1 MDSPINPPDIDKF
14 RRDQERWKERRERP
28 FARELN
34 AIFNKAGREAAAAYD
49 NGLDPFSGPYLTNG
63 LDAALTETMRRRMTG
78 IAIQWA
84 RAVERGAK
92 MFPDFQQKSFQEDV
106 RRYIDQFVA
115 TYTARKVVQ
124 ISDTTRTVIRDS
136 IDAGVQEQLGPAAV
150 ARLIRERNSQFSR
163 FRAMRIART
172 ETSMIA
178 NATSEFSADAL
189 GLEYKRRWVAAA
201 DERTRDSHAEADGQ
215 IRGRDE
221 AFDVGDSKLMRP
233 GDPTGPASEIIN
245 CRCSVA
251 LVRV

>member
-1 MDSPINPPDIDKF
+1 MANPIDPPDMAKF
-14 RRDQERWKERRERP
+14 RRDQERWKQRRERP

-49 NGLDPFSGPYLTNG
+49 NGLDPFSGPYLTNR
-63 LDAALTETMRRRMTG
+63 LDAALTDVMRRRLTG
-78 IAIQWA
+78 IAIEWA
-84 RAVERGAK
+84 KNVERGAK
-92 MFPDFQQKSFQEDV
+92 MFPDFQQKSFQENV
-106 RRYIDQFVA
+106 RRYIDQFVTA
-115 TYTARKVVQ
+115 YTARKVVQ
-124 ISDTTRTVIRDS
+124 ISDTTRVIIRDS
-136 IDAGVQEQLGPAAV
+136 ISAGTQEQLGPASV

-201 DERTRDSHAEADGQ
+201 DERTRESHVAADGQ

-221 AFDVGDSKLMRP
+221 AFDVGDSKLARP
-233 GDPTGPASEIIN
+233 GDPNGPASEIIN
-245 CRCSVA
+245 CRCTVA